1 MTDKHTASSASTHSH
16 AKAAADNATAAGAMF
31 SMVRTE
37 MLKVADE
44 SEKMVERSLVEVK
57 RATVESSR
65 LWESQLEL
73 SASMTR
79 AAFDG
84 VRRMWNV

>member
-1 MTDKHTASSASTHSH
+1 MTDKNASASTSHHH

-37 MLKVADE
+37 MLTVADE